1 MLYTRRDVGK
11 IALASL
17 PMASAL
23 AAPNSKINGVQIG
36 AITYSFRSIPDVDQ
50 ILKAYVDIG
59 LSECELMS
67 NHAESVAGWAPEGR
81 GPGGPGGQGKGPA
94 GGQGKKGGGGG
105 SGGGQQQR
113 VARPPMTEEQITAAR
128 ERNKEMREWRK

>member
-1 MLYTRRDVGK
+1 MLYTRRDMGK

-17 PMASAL
+17 PAAAL

-36 AITYSFRSIPDVDQ
+36 AITYSFRSIPGVDK

-67 NHAESVAGWAPEGR
+67 NHAESVAGAPTPAGR
-81 GPGGPGGQGKGPA
+81 GGGAGRAPGAPGVAAAQGKGPA
-94 GGQGKKGGGGG
+94 APRGQEERGG
-105 SGGGQQQR
+105 
-113 VARPPMTEEQITAAR
+113 
-128 ERNKEMREWRK
+128 

>member
-23 AAPNSKINGVQIG
+23 AAPNSKIGGVQIG

-67 NHAESVAGWAPEGR
+67 NRAESAAGWAPQGR
-81 GPGGPGGQGKGPA
+81 GGGPGAGAQGKK
-94 GGQGKKGGGGG
+94 GGEGKKGGGGG
-105 SGGGQQQR
+105 APQR
-113 VARPPMTEEQITAAR
+113 VARQ
-128 ERNKEMREWRK
+128 